1 MVEKIIE
8 IIGNIPKAQFMVRIF
23 VKRLTIFKF
32 FYHEINTFFFEIIQI
47 AKRDEEEILLK
58 PSKPQNIVS

>member
-1 MVEKIIE
+1 MVEKMIE

-23 VKRLTIFKF
+23 VERLTIFNF
-32 FYHEINTFFFEIIQI
+32 FCEINTFFFEIIQI